1 MSIQEH
7 KNRALWLA
15 VAGFTL
21 ASGAVLAA
29 EPLSEVTISAS
40 REAKIIVGHSAIGA
54 PVEQITLTRRVG
66 YSDLDLKS
74 KAGAD
79 ALEKR
84 VAETAK
90 AACEELDKHYPLLQK
105 TSADCVKAAKKE
117 AMVQVDAAV
126 AAAAKG
132 P

>member
-1 MSIQEH
+1 MSTQEH
-7 KNRALWLA
+7 KNGALWLA
-15 VAGFTL
+15 VAGL
-21 ASGAVLAA
+21 SLVNGAVVAA
-29 EPLSEVTISAS
+29 EAISEVTISAS
-40 REAKIIVGHSAIGA
+40 REAKIIVGHSASGA
-54 PVEQITLTRRVG
+54 PIEEITLTRHVG

-90 AACEELDKHYPLLQK
+90 AACEELDKHYPLMQK
-105 TSADCVKAAKKE
+105 SSPDCAKASNAE
-117 AMVQVDAAV
+117 AMVQVKAAI